1 MSSTAQFRINA
12 VAGAGTTCAAI
23 ALGAALACGGLPV
36 LGYALLGLSVVVVI
50 SFAVRSAFDDLT
62 RVPYWA
68 ACAGA
73 FLVSANGM
81 RRGSLTYSDAVIV
94 AALVP
99 AALVG
104 LRARQRVPWWLP
116 VGVLLLAGSLA
127 ISEMFPV
134 LDRSGPL
141 FQVRNLGTGAQDL
154 SSGISLAARLILAV
168 AVIPLALSVTVTS
181 LRRAR
186 DLTTIWLLGIG
197 FSSLVGVLAA
207 FTRFDFQEALTGN
220 LYAFEA
226 YRDAAG
232 RFTGLSVHP
241 TLFGV
246 AAAMALPVALAR
258 IISRRTACVYSPL
271 VGLYVG
277 AALISGSRA
286 AFIGTILAFVLV
298 FAWQARGRKQL
309 AAIVIIGGLVV
320 STQGPAFASSLSA
333 VQRFTGGTGLAG
345 QSAQESDSSRFGAI
359 AESVELFMERPV
371 TGWGYEAIR
380 GAHNTWLQLASSG
393 GLLAL
398 AGWGTIV
405 FGALALGWKMRRT
418 LPERASRDAL
428 GLCASL
434 VVFLAAGLSMNAV
447 LDRFL
452 YVPVGLILALWFGT
466 RDRGGAH
473 TGQRRSLHGNRRVP
487 AHRTVGPSR

>member
-1 MSSTAQFRINA
+1 MLGYMLLGLLVVA
-12 VAGAGTTCAAI
+12 VA
-23 ALGAALACGGLPV
+23 ALATGAAL
-36 LGYALLGLSVVVVI
+36 
-50 SFAVRSAFDDLT
+50 DDIT

-68 ACAGA
+68 ICAGA
-73 FLVSANGM
+73 FLISANGM

-94 AALVP
+94 AALAP

-104 LRARQRVPWWLP
+104 LHVRQRVPWWLP
-116 VGVLLLAGSLA
+116 VGVLVLAASLA
-127 ISEMFPV
+127 VSEMFPV
-134 LDRSGPL
+134 LDKSGPL

-168 AVIPLALSVTVTS
+168 AIIPLALALAVTS

-186 DLTTIWLLGIG
+186 GLTTAWLLGIG
-197 FSSLVGVLAA
+197 FSSLIGVLAA
-207 FTRFDFQEALTGN
+207 FTSFDYQEALTGN

-232 RFTGLSVHP
+232 RFTGLAVHP

-258 IISRRTACVYSPL
+258 IVDRRSAWIYAPL
-271 VGLYVG
+271 VGLYLA

-286 AFIGTILAFVLV
+286 AFIGTVLAFVLV
-298 FAWQARGRKQL
+298 FSWQARGRKQL
-309 AAIVIIGGLVV
+309 VAIVVLGGVV
-320 STQGPAFASSLSA
+320 AASQGPAFASSLSA
-333 VQRFTGGTGLAG
+333 VQRFMGGTGLAA
-345 QSAQESDSSRFGAI
+345 QSAQISDSSRFGSI
-359 AESVELFMERPV
+359 AESLALFMQRPL

-398 AGWGTIV
+398 AGWGVIV
-405 FGALALGWKMRRT
+405 FGALALGWKMRST
-418 LPERASRDAL
+418 LPELASRDAL

-452 YVPVGLILALWFGT
+452 YVPVGLILALRFGT
-466 RDRGGAH
+466 SAH
-473 TGQRRSLHGNRRVP
+473 ARRPGSGKRPCGLERRASRREP
-487 AHRTVGPSR
+487 PHRASSAAR